1 MFNQKFP
8 TTTIVLE
15 AQGVKPLVSIKHMLI
30 MGEFNLLLAMSMSM
44 LVDHLHVRKVPYPIP
59 HGNMESKTYHQP
71 LSLTHILLMVG
82 KKIVCPKT
90 MVTAGMV

>member
-15 AQGVKPLVSIKHMLI
+15 AQGVKPLVAIKHMLI
-30 MGEFNLLLAMSMSM
+30 MGEFNLLLAMSM

-71 LSLTHILLMVG
+71 LSLTHILLMVR
-82 KKIVCPKT
+82 KNIVCPKT

>member
-1 MFNQKFP
+1 MFNPKLP

-30 MGEFNLLLAMSMSM
+30 MGGFNLLLAMSK

-59 HGNMESKTYHQP
+59 QGNTESKTYHQP
-71 LSLTHILLMVG
+71 LSLTHILLMVR

-90 MVTAGMV
+90 MVSAGMV